1 MNPPKVVA
9 ETVVEVL
16 VQVLTLVCV
25 PAAGIPPLQ
34 LAIGTVN
41 FRQWGLNVLLIAV
54 ATVPSQPPVWLST
67 YTSPI

>member
-16 VQVLTLVCV
+16 VQVVTLVCV

-34 LAIGTVN
+34 LASGTVN
-41 FRQWGLNVLLIAV
+41 FKQ
-54 ATVPSQPPVWLST
+54 
-67 YTSPI
+67 